1 MKLLKTLLLASIAAL
16 MASCCGP
23 EKPEDTDGHQLW
35 FYSMDR
41 DGMNL
46 SPEKTTMAIA
56 ANEIDEYWKGGQK
69 VSFNVL
75 ESKDESLGSEGYRLT
90 FGKDGIAIDANTE
103 TGVLYGTYD
112 LLRRQET
119 GKVMESGTVTE
130 VPAYQYRVLNH
141 WDNPDLT
148 VERGYAGKSL
158 WKWES
163 LPGTILPVYEEYA
176 RANASLG
183 INCTVLNNVNADPV
197 ILTPEYLEKVKALA
211 DIFRP
216 YGLKVFLS
224 INFASPKRIGG
235 LKTSDPLDKDV
246 TEWWNEKAA
255 EIYALI
261 PDFGGFLVKANSEGQ
276 SGPQDYG
283 RTHADGANMLAKAVE
298 PFGGIVMWRAFVYD
312 PQASDRAMQASLEF
326 VPFDGKF
333 RDNVIIQIKNGPI
346 DFQPREPFSPL
357 FGQLENTTVMAEMQI
372 TQEYLGHSN
381 HLVYLHPMWK
391 ECLDADTYQK
401 GEGST
406 VREITTGKLHNRPIN
421 AIAGVTNIGDSTNW
435 CGHHFAQANWYA
447 FGRMAWDPE
456 LSSEQIAD
464 EWIRQTFTG
473 DADFVDPVK
482 ALMLESRENTVRYEM
497 PLGLHHTFSSEGHY
511 GPGPWEGSIRP
522 DWSPKYY
529 HKAGPDGVGFDR
541 TMNGSGNTGQ
551 YNEPVAS
558 VYGNVETCPEDLILW
573 FHHLPWDYRMKSG
586 ETLWDTLC
594 HTFQDGID
602 AAAGYLDTWASVR
615 GFVDE
620 QRWNE
625 VNVKLVRQAK
635 DALWWRDATMLYFQ
649 TFSNLPIPED
659 CSEPQYTLEQLQKVR
674 LNITNFETPDP
685 EILPEYDLNRL

>member
-1 MKLLKTLLLASIAAL
+1 MKISGAFFLIAAL
-16 MASCCGP
+16 STVMSCQSPAVP
-23 EKPEDTDGHQLW
+23 ESTDGHQLW
-35 FYSMDR
+35 FYSMDK

-46 SPEKTTMAIA
+46 SAEKTTKAIYE
-56 ANEIDEYWKGGQK
+56 NEIQQYWNGGQT

-75 ESKDESLGSEGYRLT
+75 DSKDETLGSEGYRLV
-90 FGKDGIAIDANTE
+90 FGKDVIKVESNTD
-103 TGVLYGTYD
+103 TGVLYGVYD

-119 GKVMESGTVTE
+119 GKLQNTGTVTE
-130 VPAYQYRVLNH
+130 IPAYQYRVLNH

-148 VERGYAGKSL
+148 VERGYAGQSL

-197 ILTPEYLEKVKALA
+197 MLTPEYLQKVKVLA

-235 LKTSDPLDKDV
+235 LKTSDPLDRKV
-246 TEWWNEKAA
+246 VKWWNDKAA

-283 RTHADGANMLAKAVE
+283 RTHADGANMLADAVA

-312 PQASDRAMQASLEF
+312 AQAPDRAMQASLEF

-333 RDNVIIQIKNGPI
+333 RENVIIQIKNGPI

-357 FGQLENTTVMAEMQI
+357 FGQLENTNVMAEMQI
-372 TQEYLGHSN
+372 TQEYFGHSN

-391 ECLDADTYQK
+391 ECLDSDTYQK

-406 VREITTGKLHNRPIN
+406 VRDITTGKLHKRPIN
-421 AIAGVTNIGDSTNW
+421 AIAGVTNIGDSLNW

-447 FGRMAWDPE
+447 YGRMAWNPQ
-456 LSSEQIAD
+456 LSSEEIAD
-464 EWIRQTFTG
+464 EWIKQTFT
-473 DADFVDPVK
+473 DNPKFVDPVK
-482 ALMLESRENTVRYEM
+482 DLMLESRENTVRYEM
-497 PLGLHHTFSSEGHY
+497 PMGLHHTFAGAGHY

-522 DWSPKYY
+522 DWSPMYY

-541 TMNGSGNTGQ
+541 TMKGSGNTGQ
-551 YNEPVAS
+551 YHEPLAS
-558 VYGNVETCPEDLILW
+558 IYDNPETCPEELILW
-573 FHHLPWDYRMKSG
+573 FHHLPWDYKMSSG

-594 HTFQDGID
+594 HTFQKGING
-602 AAAGYLDTWASVR
+602 AAGYIDAWADVR
-615 GFVDE
+615 RYVDDE
-620 QRWNE
+620 RWNE
-625 VNVKLVRQAK
+625 VNVKLIRQAK

-649 TFSNLPIPED
+649 TFSNMPIPED
-659 CSEPQYTLEQLQKVR
+659 CSEPQYTFEELRNYR
-674 LNITNFETPDP
+674 LRITNFETPDP
-685 EILPEYDLNRL
+685 AILPEYDLSRL

>member
-1 MKLLKTLLLASIAAL
+1 
-16 MASCCGP
+16 
-23 EKPEDTDGHQLW
+23 
-35 FYSMDR
+35 
-41 DGMNL
+41 
-46 SPEKTTMAIA
+46 
-56 ANEIDEYWKGGQK
+56 
-69 VSFNVL
+69 
-75 ESKDESLGSEGYRLT
+75 
-90 FGKDGIAIDANTE
+90 
-103 TGVLYGTYD
+103 
-112 LLRRQET
+112 
-119 GKVMESGTVTE
+119 
-130 VPAYQYRVLNH
+130 
-141 WDNPDLT
+141 
-148 VERGYAGKSL
+148 
-158 WKWES
+158 
-163 LPGTILPVYEEYA
+163 
-176 RANASLG
+176 
-183 INCTVLNNVNADPV
+183 
-197 ILTPEYLEKVKALA
+197 
-211 DIFRP
+211 
-216 YGLKVFLS
+216 
-224 INFASPKRIGG
+224 
-235 LKTSDPLDKDV
+235 
-246 TEWWNEKAA
+246 
-255 EIYALI
+255 
-261 PDFGGFLVKANSEGQ
+261 
-276 SGPQDYG
+276 
-283 RTHADGANMLAKAVE
+283 MLAKAVE

-464 EWIRQTFTG
+464 EWIRQSFTD

-482 ALMLESRENTVRYEM
+482 SLMLESRENTVRYEM

-551 YNEPVAS
+551 YNEPLAS
-558 VYGNVETCPEDLILW
+558 IYGNVETCPEDLILW

-594 HTFQDGID
+594 HTFQKGID

>member
-1 MKLLKTLLLASIAAL
+1 MAIIANEVEQYWKGQQSISFNLLASDGEL
-16 MASCCGP
+16 GP
-23 EKPEDTDGHQLW
+23 
-35 FYSMDR
+35 
-41 DGMNL
+41 
-46 SPEKTTMAIA
+46 
-56 ANEIDEYWKGGQK
+56 
-69 VSFNVL
+69 
-75 ESKDESLGSEGYRLT
+75 EGYRLS
-90 FGKDGIAIDANTE
+90 FGNEKITVEANTE
-103 TGVLYGTYD
+103 TGLLYGIYD

-119 GKVMESGTVTE
+119 SNLPKTGSVTE
-130 VPAYQYRVLNH
+130 VPVYQYRVLNH

-148 VERGYAGKSL
+148 VERGYAGQSL

-183 INCTVLNNVNADPV
+183 INCTVLNNVNADPCM
-197 ILTPEYLEKVKALA
+197 LTPEYLQKVKVLA

-224 INFASPKRIGG
+224 INFASPKRIGN
-235 LKTSDPLDKDV
+235 LKTSDPLDKQV
-246 TEWWNEKAA
+246 VKWWNDKAA
-255 EIYALI
+255 EIYSII

-283 RTHADGANMLAKAVE
+283 RTHADGANMLADAVK

-312 PQASDRAMQASLEF
+312 AQAPDRAMQASLEF

-406 VREITTGKLHNRPIN
+406 VRDITAGKLHNRPIN

-435 CGHHFAQANWYA
+435 CGHHIAQANWYA
-447 FGRMAWDPE
+447 FGRMAWNPE
-456 LSSEQIAD
+456 LSSEQIVD
-464 EWIRQTFTG
+464 EWIKQTFT
-473 DADFVDPVK
+473 DNAQFVDPIK
-482 ALMLESRENTVRYEM
+482 EMMLASRENTVNYEM
-497 PLGLHHTFSSEGHY
+497 PFGLHHTFAGAGHY

-522 DWSPKYY
+522 DWSPMYY
-529 HKAGPDGVGFDR
+529 HKAAADGVGFDR
-541 TMNGSGNTGQ
+541 TLKGSGNVAQ
-551 YNEPVAS
+551 YHEPLAS
-558 VYGNVETCPEDLILW
+558 MYNNPETCPDELILW
-573 FHHLPWDYRMKSG
+573 FHHLPWDYKMKNG
-586 ETLWDTLC
+586 ESLWDAMC
-594 HTFQDGID
+594 HKFQEGID
-602 AAAGYLDTWASVR
+602 AAAGYIDTWASVR
-615 GFVDE
+615 KFVDE
-620 QRWNE
+620 ERWNE
-625 VNVKLVRQAK
+625 VNLKLVRQAK

-659 CSEPQYTLEQLQKVR
+659 CSQPQFTFEELRRFR
-674 LNITNFETPDP
+674 LPISNYETPDP
-685 EILPEYDLNRL
+685 EALPAYDLAKL

>member
-1 MKLLKTLLLASIAAL
+1 MKLLKTLLIASIVAL
-16 MASCCGP
+16 TASCCGP
-23 EKPEDTDGHQLW
+23 EKPADTDGHQLW
-35 FYSMDR
+35 FYSLDQ

-56 ANEIDEYWKGGQK
+56 ANEISEYWKEGRE

-75 ESKDESLGSEGYRLT
+75 EAKEEGLGDEGYRLS
-90 FGKDGIAIDANTE
+90 FGKDGITIGANTE
-103 TGVLYGTYD
+103 TGILYGTYD

-119 GKVMESGTVTE
+119 GKVLKDGTVTE

-148 VERGYAGKSL
+148 VERGYAGESL

-163 LPGTILPVYEEYA
+163 LPGIVLPVYEEYA

-183 INCTVLNNVNADPV
+183 INCTVLNNVNADPI
-197 ILTPEYLEKVKALA
+197 ILTPEYLEKVKVLA

-235 LKTSDPLDKDV
+235 LKTSDPMDKDV
-246 TEWWNEKAA
+246 AEWWNRKAA

-312 PQASDRAMQASLEF
+312 PQAPDRAMQASLEF

-406 VREITTGKLHNRPIN
+406 VRDITTGKLHKRPIN

-456 LSSEQIAD
+456 LSSEEIAD
-464 EWIRQTFTG
+464 EWIRQSFT
-473 DADFVDPVK
+473 DDPDFVDPIK
-482 ALMLESRENTVRYEM
+482 ALLLESRENTVRYEM

-522 DWSPKYY
+522 DWSPMYY

-541 TMNGSGNTGQ
+541 TMKGSGNVGQ
-551 YNEPVAS
+551 YHES
-558 VYGNVETCPEDLILW
+558 LTSMY
-573 FHHLPWDYRMKSG
+573 
-586 ETLWDTLC
+586 
-594 HTFQDGID
+594 
-602 AAAGYLDTWASVR
+602 
-615 GFVDE
+615 
-620 QRWNE
+620 
-625 VNVKLVRQAK
+625 
-635 DALWWRDATMLYFQ
+635 
-649 TFSNLPIPED
+649 
-659 CSEPQYTLEQLQKVR
+659 
-674 LNITNFETPDP
+674 
-685 EILPEYDLNRL
+685 

>member
-1 MKLLKTLLLASIAAL
+1 MRLFKILLLASVATVL
-16 MASCCGP
+16 ASCSNTVRP
-23 EKPEDTDGHQLW
+23 ECNDGHQLW
-35 FYSMDR
+35 FYSRDQ
-41 DGMNL
+41 DGMNF
-46 SPEKTTMAIA
+46 SEEKTTMAIA
-56 ANEIDEYWKGGQK
+56 ANEVREYWQGNQE
-69 VSFNVL
+69 VLFNVL
-75 ESKDESLGSEGYRLT
+75 DTKDDVLGPEGYRLV
-90 FGKDGIAIDANTE
+90 FGKDAVAVDANTE
-103 TGVLYGTYD
+103 TGILYGTYD

-119 GKVMESGTVTE
+119 GKVLKEGTVTE

-148 VERGYAGKSL
+148 VERGYAGQSL

-163 LPGTILPVYEEYA
+163 LPETVLPVYEEYA

-197 ILTPEYLEKVKALA
+197 ILTPEYLQKVKVLA

-224 INFASPKRIGG
+224 INFASPKHIGG
-235 LKTSDPLDKDV
+235 LKTSDPLDKAV
-246 TEWWNEKAA
+246 AEWWNKKAA
-255 EIYALI
+255 EIYSVI

-283 RTHADGANMLAKAVE
+283 RTHADGANMLAKAVK

-333 RDNVIIQIKNGPI
+333 DDNVIVQIKNGPI

-372 TQEYLGHSN
+372 TQEYFGHSN

-406 VREITTGKLHNRPIN
+406 VRDITTGKLHGRPLN
-421 AIAGVTNIGDSTNW
+421 AIAGVANIGDSTNW

-447 FGRMAWDPE
+447 FGRMAWNPE
-456 LSSEQIAD
+456 LSSEDIAD
-464 EWIRQTFTG
+464 EWIKQTFT
-473 DADFVDPVK
+473 DDKDFVDPIK
-482 ALMLESRENTVRYEM
+482 KLMLESRANTVRYEM
-497 PLGLHHTFSSEGHY
+497 PMGLHHTFSSEGHY

-541 TMNGSGNTGQ
+541 TMNGSGNVGQ
-551 YNEPVAS
+551 YHEPLAS
-558 VYGNVETCPEDLILW
+558 LYGNLETCPEELILW
-573 FHHLPWDYRMKSG
+573 FHHLPWDYKMKSG
-586 ETLWDTLC
+586 ETLWDTWC
-594 HTFQDGID
+594 HTFQQGID
-602 AAAGYLDTWASVR
+602 SAAGYIDTWADVR
-615 GFVDE
+615 KFVDE

-625 VNVKLVRQAK
+625 VNVKLIRQAK
-635 DALWWRDATMLYFQ
+635 DALWWRDATMVYFQ
-649 TFSNLPIPED
+649 TFSNMPIPED
-659 CSEPQYTLEQLQKVR
+659 CSAPQYTFEELSKVR
-674 LNITNFETPDP
+674 INITNYETPDLDV
-685 EILPEYDLNRL
+685 LPEYEL

>member
-1 MKLLKTLLLASIAAL
+1 MRLFKTLFIAASVAL
-16 MASCCGP
+16 AAACTSAV
-23 EKPEDTDGHQLW
+23 KPADNDGHQLW
-35 FYSMDR
+35 FYSMDQ

-46 SPEKTTMAIA
+46 SSEKTTLAIA
-56 ANEIDEYWKGGQK
+56 ENEIREYWGGKQA
-69 VSFNVL
+69 VSFEVL
-75 ESKDESLGSEGYRLT
+75 DTEDDELGSEGYRIV
-90 FGKDGIAIDANTE
+90 FGDKEIKVEANGE
-103 TGVLYGTYD
+103 TGVLYGAYD

-119 GKVMESGTVTE
+119 GNLVKKGTVTE
-130 VPAYQYRVLNH
+130 VPAFQYRVLNH

-148 VERGYAGKSL
+148 VERGYAGESL

-163 LPGTILPVYEEYA
+163 LPHTILPVYEEYA

-183 INCTVLNNVNADPV
+183 INATVLNNVNADP
-197 ILTPEYLEKVKALA
+197 IMLTPEYLEKVKVLA

-235 LKTSDPLDKDV
+235 LKTSDPLDKEV
-246 TEWWNEKAA
+246 REWWKAKAA
-255 EIYALI
+255 EIWSVI

-283 RTHADGANMLAKAVE
+283 RTHADGANMLAEAVE

-312 PQASDRAMQASLEF
+312 AQAPDRAMQASLEF

-333 RDNVIIQIKNGPI
+333 NDNVIIQIKNGPI

-406 VREITTGKLHNRPIN
+406 VRDITTGKIHNRPIN

-435 CGHHFAQANWYA
+435 CGHHIAQVNWYA
-447 FGRMAWDPE
+447 FGRMAWNPE
-456 LSSEQIAD
+456 LSSEEIAD
-464 EWIRQTFTG
+464 EWIKMTFT
-473 DADFVDPVK
+473 DDEAFVSPIK
-482 ALMLESRENTVRYEM
+482 ELLLESRENTVRYEM
-497 PLGLHHTFSSEGHY
+497 PMGLHHTFSSEGHY

-529 HKAGPDGVGFDR
+529 HKAGTDGVGFDR
-541 TMNGSGNTGQ
+541 TMNGSGNVGQ
-551 YNEPVAS
+551 YHEPLAS
-558 VYGNVETCPEDLILW
+558 IYGDPKTCPENLILW
-573 FHHLPWDYRMKSG
+573 FHHLPWDYQMEDG
-586 ETLWDTLC
+586 EILWDRLC
-594 HTFQDGID
+594 HTFQQGID
-602 AAAGYLDTWASVR
+602 AAAGYIDTWAEVR
-615 GFVDE
+615 DFVDE

-625 VNVKLVRQAK
+625 VNVKLIRQAK

-649 TFSNLPIPED
+649 KFSGMPFPDD
-659 CSEPQYTLEQLQKVR
+659 CSAPQHTFEELS
-674 LNITNFETPDP
+674 NFHLRISNYETPDLDT
-685 EILPEYDLNRL
+685 LPEYSLN